1 MVVAFY
7 RTGFRLKSV
16 KVMEEVFEPLGRFIL
31 RILKWIFI
39 DAIMEFVLKGTGHVV
54 LKLLTLGKY
63 PRAGRDEGRTIA
75 VGFVSLVVVF
85 VCLAMIA

>member
-31 RILKWIFI
+31 RVIKWIII
-39 DAIMEFVLKGTGHVV
+39 DAFMEFVLKGTGHVV
-54 LKLLTLGKY
+54 L
-63 PRAGRDEGRTIA
+63 
-75 VGFVSLVVVF
+75 F

>member
-1 MVVAFY
+1 
-7 RTGFRLKSV
+7 
-16 KVMEEVFEPLGRFIL
+16 
-31 RILKWIFI
+31 
-39 DAIMEFVLKGTGHVV
+39 VV

>member
-1 MVVAFY
+1 
-7 RTGFRLKSV
+7 
-16 KVMEEVFEPLGRFIL
+16 MEEVFEPLGRFML
-31 RILKWIFI
+31 RVIKWIII
-39 DAIMEFVLKGTGHVV
+39 DAIMEFVLKGTCYVV

-63 PRAGRDEGRTIA
+63 PRAGRDEGRIVT

>member
-7 RTGFRLKSV
+7 TTSFRLKST

-31 RILKWIFI
+31 RVIKWIII
-39 DAIMEFVLKGTGHVV
+39 DAIIEFVLKGTGHVV

-63 PRAGRDEGRTIA
+63 PRAGRDEGRPVA
-75 VGFVSLVVVF
+75 VGFVSFVVFF

>member
-7 RTGFRLKSV
+7 TTSFRLKST

-31 RILKWIFI
+31 RVIKWIII

-63 PRAGRDEGRTIA
+63 PRAGRDEGRTVA
-75 VGFVSLVVVF
+75 VGFVSFVVFF

>member
-16 KVMEEVFEPLGRFIL
+16 KFMEEVLEPLGRFIL
-31 RILKWIFI
+31 RVIKWIII

-54 LKLLTLGKY
+54 LKLLTFGKC
-63 PRAGRDEGRTIA
+63 PRAGRDEGRTVA
-75 VGFVSLVVVF
+75 VGFVSLEVVF
-85 VCLAMIA
+85 VCLAMFA